1 MGCFPFFVD
10 IEGAK
15 GVIVGGGKVAARKAE
30 KLIPFGPALTVIAPG
45 MDDHFFRLE
54 KMLAQNRETG
64 AKISLVQRKLT
75 EEDLAD
81 AAFVIAATDDEA
93 VNGQISEYCRKHR
106 IPVNVVDD
114 REKCTFFFPA
124 LAKDGP
130 LTVGISTDGKSPAAA
145 AYVRKEIEQ
154 KLPDGMG
161 KTVEL
166 LGQLRPE
173 VMELCDDQSERA
185 NILEKLFW
193 YCLRREGDVTFSELR
208 GLLHGMR

>member
-10 IEGAK
+10 IKGVK
-15 GVIVGGGKVAARKAE
+15 GVIAGGGRVAAGKAE
-30 KLIPFGPALTVIAPG
+30 KLAFFGPRLTVIAPEI
-45 MDDHFFRLE
+45 DERFFRLE
-54 KMLAQNRETG
+54 KLLEQKRELET
-64 AKISLVQRKLT
+64 KLFLVQRKLT
-75 EEDLAD
+75 EQDLAD
-81 AAFVIAATDDEA
+81 AAFVIAATDDEE
-93 VNGQISEYCRKHR
+93 VNAWVSEYCKEHK

-154 KLPDGMG
+154 KLPEGLG
-161 KTVEL
+161 KTIEL

-173 VMELCDDQSERA
+173 VMESCGDQAVRA

-193 YCLRREGDVTFSELR
+193 YCMRREGDVTLSELR
-208 GLLHGMR
+208 DLLHGMR